1 MAPPRSACSEAFQRL
16 EQTEDLNLGGVV
28 PAGTE
33 GVVLWGC
40 AETRSGPAVSSENL
54 RTVLIGFLLFA
65 NPQKLSR
72 P

>member
-16 EQTEDLNLGGVV
+16 EQTEDPNLGGAV

-33 GVVLWGC
+33 AVVLWGC
-40 AETRSGPAVSSENL
+40 AETRSGPAVSSENF
-54 RTVLIGFLLFA
+54 RTVLIVFLLLPS
-65 NPQKLSR
+65 PQKLSR